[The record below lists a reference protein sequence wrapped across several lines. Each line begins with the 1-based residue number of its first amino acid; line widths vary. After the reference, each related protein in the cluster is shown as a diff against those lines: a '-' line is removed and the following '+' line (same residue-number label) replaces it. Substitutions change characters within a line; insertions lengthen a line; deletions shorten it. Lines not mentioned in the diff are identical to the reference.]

1 MFSPN
6 LLHLWPL
13 LPGLLLPAT
22 SGWLMLRL
30 LEWRT
35 PVLSQWERWT
45 LGTVLGLTTTMYFTF
60 LAHVWGG
67 VGLTRWGFLGVQAG
81 VIGVLGVVWWGVCHP
96 EVPRSQSGPRRID
109 TLSWASLPYWIKI
122 VFIVLGIWTVLKVF
136 ATGFTFS
143 LLTPLYVDDAVDN
156 WNLRGK
162 VFFVDRT
169 LTLILPGQ
177 EVETLS
183 NSVSS
188 YPPTVP
194 LIKAYLAQILGSWDE
209 NLVNSIHVVWFLSVT
224 VLLYLF
230 LRRHVN
236 WLWSC
241 VGVYILTS
249 LPLFLMHGTNPY
261 ADVYLSTHIF
271 AAVTLLYLSTVQ
283 KERME
288 QLSFLRLAI
297 LPIALLPFMKNE
309 GLLIYFPPLV
319 LTLGILLCVTLRC
332 NVLYPWIRGFLRF
345 APKAPHHDTQNI
357 ATKGGL
363 ITILLFIFIPFFI
376 LLPWLHFKWSHGLS
390 FGNAKTLPTL
400 TDLQW
405 QPQALLAI
413 FLNSFF
419 LGNWL
424 LLFFVF
430 FALLIW
436 QWRTA
441 LRTPLLVLTGFFLVV
456 YFGQM
461 SVFLFTGLSAEAV
474 KQTGYARGIVHLIPI
489 MVAMTTILLRKA
501 FQDVVKKEYD
511 FYT

>member
-1 MFSPN
+1 
-6 LLHLWPL
+6 
-13 LPGLLLPAT
+13 
-22 SGWLMLRL
+22 
-30 LEWRT
+30 
-35 PVLSQWERWT
+35 
-45 LGTVLGLTTTMYFTF
+45 
-60 LAHVWGG
+60 
-67 VGLTRWGFLGVQAG
+67 
-81 VIGVLGVVWWGVCHP
+81 
-96 EVPRSQSGPRRID
+96 
-109 TLSWASLPYWIKI
+109 
-122 VFIVLGIWTVLKVF
+122 
-136 ATGFTFS
+136 
-143 LLTPLYVDDAVDN
+143 TPLYVDDAVDN

-194 LIKAYLAQILGSWDE
+194 LVKAYLAQILGSWDE
-209 NLVNSIHVVWFLSVT
+209 NLVNSIHAVWFLSVT

-230 LRRHVN
+230 LRRHMN

-241 VGVYILTS
+241 VGIYILTS

-261 ADVYLSTHIF
+261 ADVFLSTHIF

-297 LPIALLPFMKNE
+297 LPIALLPLMKNE
-309 GLLIYFPPLV
+309 GLLIYFPPLF
-319 LTLGILLCVTLRC
+319 LMTGILLWKQRHSLKNLFFFCVLS
-332 NVLYPWIRGFLRF
+332 FLC
-345 APKAPHHDTQNI
+345 
-357 ATKGGL
+357 
-363 ITILLFIFIPFFI
+363 IFSV
-376 LLPWLHFKWSHGLS
+376 LLPWLSYKYTNGLS

-424 LLFFVF
+424 LLFFIF

-441 LRTPLLVLTGFFLVV
+441 LRTSLLVLTGFFLVV

-461 SVFLFTGLSAEAV
+461 SVFLFTGLSAEAI

-501 FQDVVKKEYD
+501 FQDVVKK
-511 FYT
+511 